1 VPVGDEVV
9 AVVLRLEPFPVLQR
23 PDEMAEV
30 ERPRRANAR
39 HHTLPFSHSSQP
51 NTIRCTGRM
60 MAPSTPVSINA
71 KQAKALAKTLADP
84 KFVEM
89 FDGKLFHVAVDYLD
103 DNLGEK
109 LPAQFKEDTNAL
121 VKAVIEK
128 DVDKVQLYSARILN
142 TLIDVPYLTE
152 DAEAILIGAVMEGLV
167 KVIQD
172 WVKKNAEK

>member
-1 VPVGDEVV
+1 MTDGKGILSAAEEKQFAEFLDGLIDFTKFKGV
-9 AVVLRLEPFPVLQR
+9 AW
-23 PDEMAEV
+23 
-30 ERPRRANAR
+30 
-39 HHTLPFSHSSQP
+39 
-51 NTIRCTGRM
+51 
-60 MAPSTPVSINA
+60 
-71 KQAKALAKTLADP
+71 

-89 FDGKLFHVAVDYLD
+89 FDGKLFQVAVEYLD

-109 LPAQFKEDTNAL
+109 IPAHFKEDTNAL

-172 WVKKNAEK
+172 WAKKNAEKYPVNKARGNHKKYDQL